1 MNYWSERPSGS
12 QTIPTIVI
20 SLGSSPQLDGK
31 TLLGK
36 TQDSVAGRDRQAREL
51 LSSFLFSYPAIPRQL
66 LVHSP
71 WPWING
77 SQTFIKRFC
86 SKHCFNSVSSLSLC
100 KANPSYCLPLWVT
113 FFAGEYS
120 PVGMQC
126 NSPIAMTDSSAV
138 TEPMCIVLLGTY
150 CTLVK
155 RLVIW

>member
-1 MNYWSERPSGS
+1 MKTSVPGIQYLSMNYWSERPSGS

-51 LSSFLFSYPAIPRQL
+51 LSPFLFSYPAIPRQL

-77 SQTFIKRFC
+77 SQTFIT
-86 SKHCFNSVSSLSLC
+86 VSILFPHLAYGRRIPATACLC
-100 KANPSYCLPLWVT
+100 
-113 FFAGEYS
+113 G
-120 PVGMQC
+120 
-126 NSPIAMTDSSAV
+126 
-138 TEPMCIVLLGTY
+138 
-150 CTLVK
+150 
-155 RLVIW
+155 